1 MGHTQTCFFSTNF
14 PIFFYSLIVES
25 VCKSKWKSLRDNY
38 RREYKKTL
46 KHRLINKSAISGW
59 VHFYNLKF
67 LEQVLDR
74 KQIHL
79 QVLHDHSNDKH
90 NEIERSDDDEDDDN
104 YDDDILIGDELEE
117 PETFLETEL
126 IENGS
131 DYSRE
136 VKPESVSYDYIRQQ
150 QQQKWRIQYQN
161 RVKKARC
168 CRHEPGDEIMH
179 FFKSITPYLQTM
191 ESTTKLRVRIE
202 IQEIILN
209 ELSKKD
215 TDRPINQQTAVI
227 VSDDENDVVEEITV
241 PVRRKTEP
249 KKVVIVPVRV
259 SKRVQLKKQKL
270 KN

>member
-1 MGHTQTCFFSTNF
+1 MQLFS
-14 PIFFYSLIVES
+14 SLIVES

-90 NEIERSDDDEDDDN
+90 NEIQRSDAEDDDDN
-104 YDDDILIGDELEE
+104 YDDNLIGDELEE
-117 PETFLETEL
+117 PEIFLETEL

-131 DYSRE
+131 DISTE
-136 VKPESVSYDYIRQQ
+136 VKPEAVSYDYIQQQ
-150 QQQKWRIQYQN
+150 QQQKWRIQNQN
-161 RVKKARC
+161 HVKKPRC

-191 ESTTKLRVRIE
+191 KPTTKLRVRIE

-209 ELSKKD
+209 ELSKNEIDK
-215 TDRPINQQTAVI
+215 PIKQQTPVI
-227 VSDDENDVVEEITV
+227 VSDDEEVIEEVETMS
-241 PVRRKTEP
+241 VRKKIEP
-249 KKVVIVPVRV
+249 KKVIIVPVRV

>member
-1 MGHTQTCFFSTNF
+1 M
-14 PIFFYSLIVES
+14 
-25 VCKSKWKSLRDNY
+25 
-38 RREYKKTL
+38 
-46 KHRLINKSAISGW
+46 
-59 VHFYNLKF
+59 
-67 LEQVLDR
+67 DR

-90 NEIERSDDDEDDDN
+90 NEIERSDDDEEDDDDN
-104 YDDDILIGDELEE
+104 YNDDILIGDELEE

-126 IENGS
+126 IENES
-131 DYSRE
+131 DLSRE

-150 QQQKWRIQYQN
+150 QQQKWRIQNQN

-191 ESTTKLRVRIE
+191 EPTTKLRVRIE

-215 TDRPINQQTAVI
+215 NDKSIKQQTAVI
-227 VSDDENDVVEEITV
+227 VSDDEKEDVEEVTV
-241 PVRRKTEP
+241 PVRKKTEP

>member
-1 MGHTQTCFFSTNF
+1 M
-14 PIFFYSLIVES
+14 
-25 VCKSKWKSLRDNY
+25 
-38 RREYKKTL
+38 
-46 KHRLINKSAISGW
+46 
-59 VHFYNLKF
+59 
-67 LEQVLDR
+67 DR

-90 NEIERSDDDEDDDN
+90 NEIERSDDDDDYDDN

-150 QQQKWRIQYQN
+150 QQQKWRIQNQN

-191 ESTTKLRVRIE
+191 EPTTKLRVRIE

-209 ELSKKD
+209 ELSKKEND
-215 TDRPINQQTAVI
+215 KSII
-227 VSDDENDVVEEITV
+227 SDDEKEVVEEVTV
-241 PVRRKTEP
+241 PVRKKTES
-249 KKVVIVPVRV
+249 KKVAIVPVRV

>member
-1 MGHTQTCFFSTNF
+1 M
-14 PIFFYSLIVES
+14 
-25 VCKSKWKSLRDNY
+25 
-38 RREYKKTL
+38 
-46 KHRLINKSAISGW
+46 
-59 VHFYNLKF
+59 
-67 LEQVLDR
+67 LDR

-90 NEIERSDDDEDDDN
+90 NEIERSDEDEEEDDDN

-126 IENGS
+126 IENGES
-131 DYSRE
+131 DYCRE

-150 QQQKWRIQYQN
+150 QQQKWRIQHQN
-161 RVKKARC
+161 RVKKPRC

-191 ESTTKLRVRIE
+191 EPTTKLRVRIE

-209 ELSKKD
+209 ELSKKESEKL
-215 TDRPINQQTAVI
+215 PMKQQIAVI
-227 VSDDENDVVEEITV
+227 VSDDERDVEVEDVTV
-241 PVRRKTEP
+241 PVRKKTES